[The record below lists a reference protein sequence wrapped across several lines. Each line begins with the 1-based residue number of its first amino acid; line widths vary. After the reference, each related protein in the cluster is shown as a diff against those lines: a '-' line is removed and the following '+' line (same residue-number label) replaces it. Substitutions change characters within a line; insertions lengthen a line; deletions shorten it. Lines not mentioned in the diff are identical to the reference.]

1 MRHSRRGA
9 SKFSTTGMHPSPC
22 STRMRSHS
30 DTGVSGATATRSF
43 MYPETGRSSW
53 PLIAATSTS
62 VMDTTPSNVPPASEA
77 SVPSLP
83 PLLEITGQLR
93 WSLRS
98 SKSPSSPMVM
108 SGGADTTRL
117 ARLMTSR
124 AVFCGGICVWTM
136 ARTSASKMP
145 STSPAA
151 RHASM
156 SSRAATQASWSSSSS
171 SFDSEVASLSVSR
184 IASSPPRTSW
194 SMRNAADAAL
204 GCPPPPSVRLRTL
217 DKSTPFTGLARPMT
231 ETCLYGFFLPCT

>member
-43 MYPETGRSSW
+43 MYPDTGRSSW

-62 VMDTTPSNVPPASEA
+62 VMDTTPSNVPPASDA

-108 SGGADTTRL
+108 SGGAETTRD
-117 ARLMTSR
+117 ARRITSR
-124 AVFCGGICVWTM
+124 AVFCGGICVATM
-136 ARTSASKMP
+136 ARTIASKMP
-145 STSPAA
+145 STSPAT

-156 SSRAATQASWSSSSS
+156 SSRAATHAGSSSSS
-171 SFDSEVASLSVSR
+171 SAASSSSSSVSR
-184 IASSPPRTSW
+184 PAPFPTRTSW

-204 GCPPPPSVRLRTL
+204 GCPPPPSVRRRTP

-231 ETCLYGFFLPCT
+231 ETCL